1 MARGNPN
8 FKKKAIEGDK
18 AEEITVGVVSGK
30 SVEEI
35 AKAID
40 KGTDDDK
47 EEAREENLIATSFGA
62 NKMYKI
68 IIPKQSNSDSN
79 RPVFIPNHDGGRDW
93 VLERNKEYVV
103 PLYVV
108 NILKESIAVST
119 EVDLETDSRRAITR
133 AEKIP
138 RFSLQISEEIRL

>member
-68 IIPKQSNSDSN
+68 LIPKQSNSDSN
-79 RPVFIPNHDGGRDW
+79 RPVFIPNHHGGKDW
-93 VLERNKEYVV
+93 VLERNKEYIV

-108 NILKESIAVST
+108 NILKESIAIST